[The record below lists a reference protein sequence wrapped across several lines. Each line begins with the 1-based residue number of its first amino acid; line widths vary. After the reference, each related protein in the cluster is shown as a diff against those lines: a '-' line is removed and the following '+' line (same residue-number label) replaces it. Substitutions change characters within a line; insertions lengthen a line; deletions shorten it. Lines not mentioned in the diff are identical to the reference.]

1 MFNSLIVPHKEINVQ
16 RNHDLTSSVL
26 DVMRMHFQ
34 LNNEVVSFSTTSI
47 VKSVVS
53 TILELCKVTKVDV
66 LEFSFAVVVTNQN
79 RYTEKVCK
87 VPIFFVRLDNQ
98 SIFIDIN
105 SKMFKSWEIF
115 LQQNSLPACKI
126 CFPVGGR
133 YNVGRKLNIDFSS
146 SPAAAQS
153 LVKTSMLRSV
163 VGNVVDVVKVAASCL
178 IKIAPICFK
187 IVSDLMPVAER
198 FVGKIFTMRKEILNL
213 GLLFFDFKTKKRP
226 LCDVMIC
233 AYGILLELGTMI
245 LSEVKSA
252 WVDVKKSL
260 TEAYNELKI
269 MFPKLFDSASPSSQ
283 HEFLA
288 LTERV
293 DSETI
298 RIENEA
304 KEKISAATKFA
315 SGSICFDHDT
325 TYNQQIFNNSITAC
339 ALQGRL
345 TNSKGNKPFE
355 TITLELLNVTKEI
368 ANVQQVPKLD
378 DLKNIFESVSFTVF
392 EEYRHNIDTYSQ
404 SIKAARDATTGEF
417 DVNAFNKSLKI
428 RGDPE
433 DHFMQVALQSCLKSL
448 RCIFKVKVK
457 TEELK
462 KHSKIVLIPL
472 WKKDNDDDVDG
483 LYRCI
488 GVRGTGKFSS
498 QALFSALQENF
509 GNLTEITKSSSI
521 DCMTTIYS
529 NEFTALVSQQ
539 INEENTSE
547 GLVFF
552 ERCIQK

>member
-1 MFNSLIVPHKEINVQ
+1 MPHKQINVQ

-26 DVMRMHFQ
+26 DVMRMHLR
-34 LNNEVVSFSTTSI
+34 LNNEDVSFRTTSI

-53 TILELCKVTKVDV
+53 TVLELCKVTNDDV
-66 LEFSFAVVVTNQN
+66 LEFSFVIVVTNQDGY
-79 RYTEKVCK
+79 REEVCK
-87 VPIFFVRLDNQ
+87 VPIFIVRLDNR

-115 LQQNSLPACKI
+115 LQENSLPACKF

-133 YNVGRKLNIDFSS
+133 YNVGGKLSIDFAS
-146 SPAAAQS
+146 SPAATLS
-153 LVKTSMLRSV
+153 LVKPSMLRNV
-163 VGNVVDVVKVAASCL
+163 VGRIVDVVKVAASCL

-198 FVGKIFTMRKEILNL
+198 FVSKIFARQEDILNL

-226 LCDVMIC
+226 LCDIMIC
-233 AYGILLELGTMI
+233 AYGILMELGKTI

-260 TEAYNELKI
+260 SEAYNELKN
-269 MFPKLFDSASPSSQ
+269 MFPKLFDSALPSSQ

-304 KEKISAATKFA
+304 KEKISAATKFT
-315 SGSICFDHDT
+315 SGSICPDHDR

-345 TNSKGNKPFE
+345 NNSKGNKPFE
-355 TITLELLNVTKEI
+355 TTTLELLNVTKEI

-404 SIKAARDATTGEF
+404 SIKAARGATTGEF
-417 DVNAFNKSLKI
+417 DVNAFNTSLKI

-448 RCIFKVKVK
+448 RCMFKVKVK

-462 KHSKIVLIPL
+462 KHSKIVLVPL

-488 GVRGTGKFSS
+488 GVRGTGKFSA
-498 QALFSALQENF
+498 QDLFSVLQENF
-509 GNLTEITKSSSI
+509 GNLTESTKCSSI